1 VSSLAKHRDFPQ
13 PQELVV
19 GDPIIRFCNG
29 TRFWV
34 ISLTKYVD
42 NYQGRHRLTTLLD
55 DEEGNNMSWSVL
67 LKVAGLRLTAFILIL
82 NFAGCAYRLTPI
94 VRRSTPTPNGV
105 LSLSTEPCQLLKEVP
120 ADSVTNVVHSASF
133 FAVGITARSGDNI
146 LYRISAE
153 SPEVSCALLPQPAAR
168 LVGGSDGSLTIL
180 NRWAGQAVLPDVK
193 QREIIYLVSPSQMQ
207 QSLLHEGP
215 AQFAMQAGDQ
225 LFVIHG
231 PTQTS
236 VEVTSISHPGW
247 RLIQP
252 ILDAT
257 CNLPLSV
264 FDSDTVVYDS
274 SERTFI
280 ALLDCG
286 SLKSL
291 AKSKDF
297 ANWKTVLDLSSVLPQ
312 DAVRISATKSSDG
325 CFVLRWRQ
333 QNGIWL
339 AMATCSESKVGSLI
353 SGSHS
358 RDVIG
363 IWSGKPIAATLLL
376 GSVGLWAYT
385 ESTAQWEQL
394 GSLVG
399 RDCGSYRVAS
409 GPPGQ
414 AAVICW
420 NLSPRD
426 LATRTRI
433 ATGFRTKD
441 GGTTWAE
448 F

>member
-1 VSSLAKHRDFPQ
+1 MLASL
-13 PQELVV
+13 E
-19 GDPIIRFCNG
+19 
-29 TRFWV
+29 
-34 ISLTKYVD
+34 
-42 NYQGRHRLTTLLD
+42 RLLY
-55 DEEGNNMSWSVL
+55 W
-67 LKVAGLRLTAFILIL
+67 FILIL
-82 NFAGCAYRLTPI
+82 DVAGCGYRLTPI

-105 LSLSTEPCQLLKEVP
+105 LALSTEPCQLLKELKEVP
-120 ADSVTNVVHSASF
+120 ADSVTNVVYSASF
-133 FAVGITARSGDNI
+133 FAVGITARSGGNI

-153 SPEVSCALLPQPAAR
+153 SPEASCALLPQPAGR

-180 NRWAGQAVLPDVK
+180 NRWAGQAVLRDVK
-193 QREIIYLVSPSQMQ
+193 QREIIYLVQ
-207 QSLLHEGP
+207 QSLLHEAP

-225 LFVIHG
+225 LFIIHD
-231 PTQTS
+231 PEQTS
-236 VEVTSISHPGW
+236 IEVTSISHPGW
-247 RLIQP
+247 RLIKP

-264 FDSDTVVYDS
+264 FDSDIIIYNN
-274 SERTFI
+274 SEQTFI

-312 DAVRISATKSSDG
+312 DAASISATKSSDG

-333 QNGIWL
+333 QNGTWL
-339 AMATCSESKVGSLI
+339 AMATCSESKAGSLI

-363 IWSGKPIAATLLL
+363 IWSGKPIAASLEQ

-385 ESTAQWEQL
+385 QSSAQWEQV

-399 RDCGSYRVAS
+399 RDCASYRAAS
-409 GPPGQ
+409 GPPEQ
-414 AAVICW
+414 DAVVCW
-420 NLSPRD
+420 NLSPD
-426 LATRTRI
+426 NSGTRTRI

-441 GGTTWAE
+441 GVTTWAE